1 MAFEIDLLPVGSE
14 KKSGDCI
21 AMRYGDLVNGKRQQ
35 TVIVVDGGYKDTW
48 LKTLKPHLRNYYNCE
63 YDGKLHIDIVILS
76 HPDQDHV
83 SGLVEMAK
91 DPEVEID
98 QVWMHKP
105 WEELTTSWFKDG
117 RITKE
122 SLKERLGDAFDKA
135 KELADISWT
144 RNVKLLDVGP
154 IPIKNGALITILGP
168 SKEFYKTCIANCEK
182 TPNQAEKV
190 DDLAQTQGTNGKIEF
205 EPYLRGLIKWY
216 DDKENT
222 SPINE
227 SSLIILFQYEETKVL
242 LTGDAGKNGLSQA
255 IIYASEKGIRLNNC
269 TIVKMPHHGSRKNI
283 NPKILDALKGSKYF
297 FFSCASDDE
306 GHHPSMRLINLM
318 IEKGM
323 KNYKTGGTILHWGKD
338 APDKGWTTATVYE
351 VFPKIEK

>member
-48 LKTLKPHLRNYYNCE
+48 QKTLKPHLRNYYNCE

-91 DPEVEID
+91 DSEVEIA

-122 SLKERLGDAFDKA
+122 SLKERLGDAFEKA

-182 TPNQAEKV
+182 TPNQSEKV

-205 EPYLRGLIKWY
+205 EPYLRGLIQWY

-227 SSLIILFQYEETKVL
+227 SSLIILFQYEGTKVL
-242 LTGDAGKNGLSQA
+242 LTGDAGKKGLSQA
-255 IIYASEKGIRLNNC
+255 IIYANEKGICLNNC

-297 FFSCASDDE
+297 FFSCASNDE

-323 KNYKTGGTILHWGKD
+323 KNYKTGGKILHWGKN
-338 APDKGWTTATVYE
+338 APDRGWTTATLYE

>member
-21 AMRYGDLVNGKRQQ
+21 AMRYGDLDNGKDKQ
-35 TVIVVDGGYKDTW
+35 TVIVVDGGYANTWKDI
-48 LKTLKPHLRNYYNCE
+48 LKPHLEKYYKCVYN
-63 YDGKLHIDIVILS
+63 GKMHVDLVILS
-76 HPDQDHV
+76 HPDGDHV

-91 DPEVEID
+91 DPEVEIG

-105 WEELTTSWFKDG
+105 WEELTPKWFKDG

-122 SLKERLGDAFDKA
+122 SLKNRLGDAFEKA
-135 KELADISWT
+135 KELDDLSWT
-144 RNVKLLDVGP
+144 LSLKLLNVGTY
-154 IPIKNGALITILGP
+154 PIKGGATMTILGP
-168 SKEFYKTCIANCEK
+168 TKEFYKSCIANCEK
-182 TPNQAEKV
+182 TPNQSE
-190 DDLAQTQGTNGKIEF
+190 KIENLPQSQGVKGIVRYESYTKGF
-205 EPYLRGLIKWY
+205 IKWY
-216 DDKENT
+216 DKEENT

-227 SSLIILFQYEETKVL
+227 SSFVLLFQYEGTKVL
-242 LTGDAGKNGLSQA
+242 LTGDAGKEGLTQA
-255 IIYASEKGIRLNNC
+255 IEYAADNNIRLDNC

-283 NPKILDALKGSKYF
+283 NPKILDALKGSTYF

-323 KNYKTGGTILHWGKD
+323 KAYKTGGNTLHWGKN
-338 APDKGWTTATVYE
+338 APDRGWQTAAVYSS
-351 VFPKIEK
+351 FQQIEK